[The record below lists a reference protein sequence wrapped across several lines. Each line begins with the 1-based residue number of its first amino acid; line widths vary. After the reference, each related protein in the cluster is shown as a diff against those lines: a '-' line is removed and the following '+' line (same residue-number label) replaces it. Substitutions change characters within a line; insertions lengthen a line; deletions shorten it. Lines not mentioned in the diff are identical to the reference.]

1 MKYDSLVDRLNSITA
16 SRKLGISNVTES
28 PWKIIAESAIAI
40 EQLQLELESIKQ
52 RSKYFEDLTETV
64 IPPIGQPIASKIYY
78 SPVV

>member
-1 MKYDSLVDRLNSITA
+1 MKYDSLVERLNSITS

-28 PWKIIAESAIAI
+28 PWKIIEESAIVI

-52 RSKYFEDLTETV
+52 RSKYFEDLTESIV
-64 IPPIGQPIASKIYY
+64 SPIGQPMASKIYY